1 MMMQPLTS
9 GTDTAGGTTLKT
21 LQVFLLSVQKITSK
35 SILNTYIIV
44 QWWISI
50 QASSWKS

>member
-21 LQVFLLSVQKITSK
+21 LQVFLLNVQKITSK
-35 SILNTYIIV
+35 SIFKYLYYCTMV
-44 QWWISI
+44 D
-50 QASSWKS
+50 